1 MLNWWKYAEYKFKSF
16 FIANIFWIT
25 SLEICIYILTYLLFT
40 KRLVLAIS
48 NQYCVAYFLFFI
60 ECISI
65 CFNEVF
71 FVTRKWYSMLMLLSC
86 RINKKINHRV
96 TCIILLRKKIEITL
110 STFACY
116 KKDIMVNNHKFKAQQ
131 KNCRW

>member
-1 MLNWWKYAEYKFKSF
+1 
-16 FIANIFWIT
+16 
-25 SLEICIYILTYLLFT
+25 
-40 KRLVLAIS
+40 
-48 NQYCVAYFLFFI
+48 
-60 ECISI
+60 
-65 CFNEVF
+65 
-71 FVTRKWYSMLMLLSC
+71 MLMLLSC